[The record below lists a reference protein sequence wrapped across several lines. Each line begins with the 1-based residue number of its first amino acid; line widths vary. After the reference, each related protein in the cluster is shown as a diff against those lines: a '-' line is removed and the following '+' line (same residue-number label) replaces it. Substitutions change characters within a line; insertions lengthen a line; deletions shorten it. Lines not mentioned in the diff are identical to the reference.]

1 MESRNRGDVHS
12 IGSLDTLIKSI
23 HLAITNIGI
32 VIRQTG
38 LPAPQITPSL
48 IFLAIKSQRRTQVE
62 RNHFVFLEEEEF
74 AVDVK
79 DEV

>member
-1 MESRNRGDVHS
+1 MESRNHGDVHS

-48 IFLAIKSQRRTQVE
+48 IFLAIKPQRRTQVE

-74 AVDVK
+74 AVDVE